1 MMQIKVTKLFF
12 NFYDDYLLKTDIKR
26 LQQVLLNLVSNSIK
40 FTPKAGRILIMIEKL
55 EDRQSEMLRISV
67 TDNGLGIKKKN

>member
-1 MMQIKVTKLFF
+1 MMQIKITKLFF
-12 NFYDDYLLKTDIKR
+12 NFYEDYLLKTDIKR

-55 EDRQSEMLRISV
+55 EDR
-67 TDNGLGIKKKN
+67 